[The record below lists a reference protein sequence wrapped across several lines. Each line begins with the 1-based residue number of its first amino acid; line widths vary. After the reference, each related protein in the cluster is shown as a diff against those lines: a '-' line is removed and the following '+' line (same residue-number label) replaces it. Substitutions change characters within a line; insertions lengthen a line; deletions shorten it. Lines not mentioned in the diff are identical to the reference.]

1 MKKCLIVV
9 DYQNDFVEGS
19 LGFEGAKNLD
29 IHICNKIMDYVKNN
43 DDVYFTLDTHY
54 EDYFSTMEGQ
64 KLPIKHCIKDTYGY
78 QLYGYTSNL
87 RNIATKTFEKNT
99 FGSLELAH
107 YLKDLE
113 YDEITLCGLV
123 SNICVFTNA
132 VLIKSALPN
141 AKIMVDAS
149 IVGSNDLVM
158 QEKSFDML
166 ENLHI
171 EVINRKR
178 G

>member
-19 LGFEGAKNLD
+19 LGFEGAKDLD
-29 IHICNKIMDYVKNN
+29 VHICNKIMEYVKNN
-43 DDVYFTLDTHY
+43 DDVFFTLDTHDENY
-54 EDYFSTMEGQ
+54 SSTVEGQ
-64 KLPIKHCIKDTYGY
+64 KLPIKHCIKDTYGH

-87 RNIATKTFEKNT
+87 RNIATRTFEKTT
-99 FGSLELAH
+99 FGSEELAH
-107 YLKDLE
+107 YLKDE
-113 YDEITLCGLV
+113 EFEEITLCGLV
-123 SNICVFTNA
+123 SNICVFANA

-141 AKIMVDAS
+141 SKIMVDAS